1 MSAPTLPSLRCPIVQ
16 GALGRVK
23 GLLASLAAVAP
34 LTRPARSQVPG
45 NYRSDAISEHAARE
59 IQGTLLFGRPISRFL
74 ARFVARS
81 RDLIWRQPDDLAFP
95 PHSNRIAVSFMTLKG
110 VTNGRAK
117 RTPDSIKITSP
128 LDGCRA

>member
-1 MSAPTLPSLRCPIVQ
+1 MNTL
-16 GALGRVK
+16 LGRSTVT
-23 GLLASLAAVAP
+23 P
-34 LTRPARSQVPG
+34 
-45 NYRSDAISEHAARE
+45 
-59 IQGTLLFGRPISRFL
+59 LFGRPISRVL

-95 PHSNRIAVSFMTLKG
+95 PHSDRIAVSFMTLKG
-110 VTNGRAK
+110 IPNGRAK